1 MEIEKLKEENSQLKK
16 DIEENTTKFN
26 EMQLKCESLTNSNNQ
41 LIQTYMELKKNVF
54 IIYK

>member
-16 DIEENTTKFN
+16 DIEENTAKFN